1 MIIAVPGLS
10 IFVVVT
16 LFRHKGL
23 HIFCILLVTEA
34 LLRCRVVVVEK
45 LKNCRVPS
53 STQDTHRGFKT
64 NSGWKS
70 EQGRHLFHFLTLN
83 ARHRQFVSSVH
94 CPKNNLNL
102 RQKNKLV
109 PDWANATVYVWYL
122 CQAFTVASDSSETDS
137 GFMQTFR
144 LFLGQ
149 CSKQLC
155 TLLGENKYLHYC
167 IVYIKSFQT

>member
-1 MIIAVPGLS
+1 MQYPVCLS
-10 IFVVVT
+10 SLWP
-16 LFRHKGL
+16 LFLDIKAFTF
-23 HIFCILLVTEA
+23 FCILLVTEA

-102 RQKNKLV
+102 RQKKTSLFQIERMQQSMSGICARHLPSHLIPPRQTQVLCKLS
-109 PDWANATVYVWYL
+109 VYFWDSVVNNYAL
-122 CQAFTVASDSSETDS
+122 C
-137 GFMQTFR
+137 
-144 LFLGQ
+144 
-149 CSKQLC
+149 
-155 TLLGENKYLHYC
+155 
-167 IVYIKSFQT
+167 